1 MKKFI
6 PLIFS
11 SFVLVGCTT
20 VKITQKDESPERT
33 VSTDVKATAWFS
45 SSQNITK
52 IKTSQTD
59 KTQSTGTE
67 GMTQHGATNAIEALK
82 VINDIL
88 GKVRP

>member
-1 MKKFI
+1 MKKLI
-6 PLIFS
+6 PL
-11 SFVLVGCTT
+11 FVGCFAFVGCTT

>member
-1 MKKFI
+1 MIKLL
-6 PLIFS
+6 PL
-11 SFVLVGCTT
+11 FVCVGLVGCTT
-20 VKITQKDESPERT
+20 VKITQRDESPERT
-33 VSTDVKATAWFS
+33 VVTDVKATAWFS

-67 GMTQHGATNAIEALK
+67 GVSQQGATNVVEALK
-82 VINDIL
+82 AINDIL